1 MENRENVVI
10 VVGAGSTYSDGAHRP
25 VALRPPLNMGFFR
38 DCQKDIESSD
48 LLNSVRKPLMDL
60 YGVDPLVESND
71 NLEGILVKVHS
82 DMLSLGSRTAERE
95 VREEMFRNLVSLL
108 NSRMANTTNGLKPA
122 KTSNIRRILSLY
134 LDEMSF
140 APKDICLVTFNYDLH
155 IERNLHKMSDLK
167 MFSAHKG
174 EIFNFPHLYGLGED
188 VEIINPRPKVPDS
201 YPDIPAGRRYFT
213 IGEAA
218 RLSCANQDLLRHW
231 EEKTPKLAA
240 LVVRRNGRRHYTP
253 KAISLLREL
262 RSGDDDDTFPVA
274 ASSREDKISL
284 LKLHGSLNWYSAHTS
299 SKPSY
304 DALSNAS
311 REIRVTYKTTVG
323 PDTALKKKK
332 RLATYPVVVPPIV
345 GKATVFHQRVKKV
358 WAAAQKRLNSATEVV
373 VFGYS
378 FPPGDYESINMLE
391 NTVGN
396 NKQCRHVRII
406 NPDPSVVPRMGLI
419 PRNKPITLF
428 PDVEAF
434 LAPHNR

>member
-10 VVGAGSTYSDGAHRP
+10 VVGAGSTYSDGLRRSA
-25 VALRPPLNMGFFR
+25 VLRPPLNMGFFR
-38 DCQKDIESSD
+38 ACRQDIQSSD
-48 LLNSVRKPLMDL
+48 LLNRVRTPLIDL

-82 DMLSLGSRTAERE
+82 DLLSLGSRAAGRG
-95 VREEMFRNLVSLL
+95 VREEMFRNLVFLL
-108 NSRMANTTNGLKPA
+108 NSRMANTTNGLKPT

-134 LDEMSF
+134 LDEKSF

-155 IERNLHKMSDLK
+155 IERNLHKMGDLK
-167 MFSAHKG
+167 MFGARKG

-188 VEIINPRPKVPDS
+188 IAITNPSGNVP
-201 YPDIPAGRRYFT
+201 
-213 IGEAA
+213 
-218 RLSCANQDLLRHW
+218 
-231 EEKTPKLAA
+231 
-240 LVVRRNGRRHYTP
+240 
-253 KAISLLREL
+253 
-262 RSGDDDDTFPVA
+262 TFSMA
-274 ASSREDKISL
+274 ASPREGKISL

-311 REIRVTYKTTVG
+311 REIRVTSRTEVDPYMS
-323 PDTALKKKK
+323 LKGKKQ
-332 RLATYPVVVPPIV
+332 LATYPVVVPPIV

-358 WAAAQKRLNSATEVV
+358 WATAQKRLSSATEVV
-373 VFGYS
+373 IFGYS

-406 NPDPSVVPRMGLI
+406 NPDPSVVLRMGLI
-419 PRNKPITLF
+419 PKNKPITLF
-428 PDVEAF
+428 PDVGSF
-434 LAPHNR
+434 LAPYNR